1 MAGTLGSSC
10 GRSFSAFSS
19 ASLESI
25 FSPSWPTSGPTTY
38 PFQHLKD
45 CQVPSEAD
53 QPAGAVHHGL
63 RRAARRRRIFPRE
76 DGQHVRM
83 DNNILVLEA

>member
-25 FSPSWPTSGPTTY
+25 FSHSWPTSGTTMY
-38 PFQHLKD
+38 HFQHLKVSRFRLK
-45 CQVPSEAD
+45 QINLQEQFIMAY
-53 QPAGAVHHGL
+53 GGL
-63 RRAARRRRIFPRE
+63 RGGVGFS
-76 DGQHVRM
+76 
-83 DNNILVLEA
+83 LVKMVNM